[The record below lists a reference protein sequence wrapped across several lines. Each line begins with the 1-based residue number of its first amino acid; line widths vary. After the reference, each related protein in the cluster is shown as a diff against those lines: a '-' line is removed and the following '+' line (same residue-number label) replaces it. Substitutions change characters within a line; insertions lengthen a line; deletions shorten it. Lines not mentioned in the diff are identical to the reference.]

1 MSPAAPA
8 AVPAAASA
16 AEPAAD
22 RTPAQAAAAALAPAT
37 TRRGKLARRAGAA
50 ALLAVLVGAAVAQTG
65 CVVPIYAT
73 ERDER
78 ARQLLYVSE
87 NLRHI
92 TRIWERIW
100 FLDLPDTATPYRTH
114 GGII

>member
-1 MSPAAPA
+1 MNAPPTTRPATRRPVGRRATRRRLGA
-8 AVPAAASA
+8 F
-16 AEPAAD
+16 
-22 RTPAQAAAAALAPAT
+22 AALA
-37 TRRGKLARRAGAA
+37 
-50 ALLAVLVGAAVAQTG
+50 LLAGSAAAQTG

>member
-1 MSPAAPA
+1 MTTPKTVRPRPA
-8 AVPAAASA
+8 
-16 AEPAAD
+16 E
-22 RTPAQAAAAALAPAT
+22 
-37 TRRGKLARRAGAA
+37 ARRLRARRLKAVAGLALLLGGAA
-50 ALLAVLVGAAVAQTG
+50 IQTG

>member
-1 MSPAAPA
+1 MTDSNTSR
-8 AVPAAASA
+8 PAAARPRATRA
-16 AEPAAD
+16 AKVRRLKLVAA
-22 RTPAQAAAAALAPAT
+22 
-37 TRRGKLARRAGAA
+37 
-50 ALLAVLVGAAVAQTG
+50 LAVLVGGAAIHTG

-73 ERDER
+73 EREER

-100 FLDLPDTATPYRTH
+100 VLDLPDTATPYRTH

>member
-1 MSPAAPA
+1 MI
-8 AVPAAASA
+8 
-16 AEPAAD
+16 
-22 RTPAQAAAAALAPAT
+22 TPTT
-37 TRRGKLARRAGAA
+37 TRRRPSLARRVKIAAAFAVLGGAA
-50 ALLAVLVGAAVAQTG
+50 AIQTG

-73 ERDER
+73 EREER

>member
-1 MSPAAPA
+1 MTTPPTTPPAPNRPSASDRGTGRRLR
-8 AVPAAASA
+8 VAAA
-16 AEPAAD
+16 
-22 RTPAQAAAAALAPAT
+22 
-37 TRRGKLARRAGAA
+37 
-50 ALLAVLVGAAVAQTG
+50 LAVLVGAAAIQTG

-73 ERDER
+73 EREER

>member
-1 MSPAAPA
+1 MTTPTSRRATRPGRPALARKLRVA
-8 AVPAAASA
+8 FASA
-16 AEPAAD
+16 V
-22 RTPAQAAAAALAPAT
+22 L
-37 TRRGKLARRAGAA
+37 GGAA
-50 ALLAVLVGAAVAQTG
+50 AIQTG

-73 ERDER
+73 EREER

>member
-1 MSPAAPA
+1 MTDSNTSRPDTVRPRAIRAAKVRRLKLVA
-8 AVPAAASA
+8 A
-16 AEPAAD
+16 
-22 RTPAQAAAAALAPAT
+22 
-37 TRRGKLARRAGAA
+37 
-50 ALLAVLVGAAVAQTG
+50 LAVLVGGAAIQTG

-73 ERDER
+73 EREER

>member
-1 MSPAAPA
+1 MTRP
-8 AVPAAASA
+8 
-16 AEPAAD
+16 D
-22 RTPAQAAAAALAPAT
+22 T
-37 TRRGKLARRAGAA
+37 TRRTTRAAGRAARTRRLGALA
-50 ALLAVLVGAAVAQTG
+50 ALLLLVGGAAVQTG
-65 CVVPIYAT
+65 CVIPIYAT

>member
-1 MSPAAPA
+1 MTTPRPTRRVSGLSRRA
-8 AVPAAASA
+8 AVA
-16 AEPAAD
+16 
-22 RTPAQAAAAALAPAT
+22 R
-37 TRRGKLARRAGAA
+37 KLRVAFAFAVLGGAA
-50 ALLAVLVGAAVAQTG
+50 AIQTG

-73 ERDER
+73 EREER

>member
-1 MSPAAPA
+1 MTTPPTPRSAPVRPAKI
-8 AVPAAASA
+8 
-16 AEPAAD
+16 
-22 RTPAQAAAAALAPAT
+22 RRLKMAAALA
-37 TRRGKLARRAGAA
+37 L
-50 ALLAVLVGAAVAQTG
+50 LVGAAAIQTG

-100 FLDLPDTATPYRTH
+100 FLDLPDSATPYRTH

>member
-1 MSPAAPA
+1 MTTPKTTRLK
-8 AVPAAASA
+8 AVRST
-16 AEPAAD
+16 
-22 RTPAQAAAAALAPAT
+22 RTRRLKTAAALA
-37 TRRGKLARRAGAA
+37 L
-50 ALLAVLVGAAVAQTG
+50 LVGAAAIQTG

-100 FLDLPDTATPYRTH
+100 FLDLPDSATPYRTH

>member
-1 MSPAAPA
+1 MSTAPTSPAAPPSP
-8 AVPAAASA
+8 VHRPVRRPAA
-16 AEPAAD
+16 
-22 RTPAQAAAAALAPAT
+22 RRLGVLAALALLI
-37 TRRGKLARRAGAA
+37 GGAA
-50 ALLAVLVGAAVAQTG
+50 LQTG

-100 FLDLPDTATPYRTH
+100 FLDIPDTATPYRTH

>member
-1 MSPAAPA
+1 MKTATTVRSARGVRPARA
-8 AVPAAASA
+8 
-16 AEPAAD
+16 
-22 RTPAQAAAAALAPAT
+22 RRFKAAAALA
-37 TRRGKLARRAGAA
+37 L
-50 ALLAVLVGAAVAQTG
+50 LVGAAAIQTG

-73 ERDER
+73 EREER